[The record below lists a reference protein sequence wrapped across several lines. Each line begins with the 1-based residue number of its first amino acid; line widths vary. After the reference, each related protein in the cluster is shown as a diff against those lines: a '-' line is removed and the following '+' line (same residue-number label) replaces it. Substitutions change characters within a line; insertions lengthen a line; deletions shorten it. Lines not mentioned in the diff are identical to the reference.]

1 MGWIKDAK
9 ADAIK
14 QHAQRAIEENHFVFV
29 CRVNQGALQSN
40 WSGPLSGVAEQI
52 EAVEALGWQ
61 LDQASFSHDHKDH
74 ASAFL
79 IFRRPRGNAV
89 PPQHVPQQDQMPAR
103 TSWGAQQ

>member
-9 ADAIK
+9 AEAISK
-14 QHAQRAIEENHFVFV
+14 EAQRAIDEGRTVFV

-40 WSGPLSGVAEQI
+40 FSGSLSGVAEQI
-52 EAVEALGWQ
+52 EAIEAVGWQ

-79 IFRRPRGNAV
+79 IFRRPKAAAPSVQRQA
-89 PPQHVPQQDQMPAR
+89 
-103 TSWGAQQ
+103 TWGGQ